1 MTSSCRW
8 LEVFL
13 ARLRSGRGG
22 ELIRYIV
29 VGGVITLAAHLVY
42 LALLAWD
49 VGPHLAWT
57 CSFVFGTVIGY
68 ILHRRFV
75 FKAQVKTHHWFSFPA
90 AYFLRFWAGQ
100 GLLVAALWL
109 GLSEGWAGFVVN
121 LAMAP
126 LGFVLLRLV
135 LRGSL

>member
-1 MTSSCRW
+1 MSLRRR
-8 LEVFL
+8 LEVL
-13 ARLRSGRGG
+13 AARVRAGRAG

-29 VGGVITLAAHLVY
+29 VGGTITLAGHLVY
-42 LALLAWD
+42 LLLLARD
-49 VGPHLAWT
+49 MGPHLAWALA
-57 CSFVFGTVIGY
+57 FVLGTAAGY
-68 ILHRRFV
+68 VLHKRYV
-75 FKAQVKTHHWFSFPA
+75 FRAETRTHHWFSFPA

-126 LGFVLLRLV
+126 LGFVMLRLV